1 MDDEPGVLSS
11 EAADWPASR
20 RDSAYEKL
28 LTAVIF
34 GDLPPGAVVD
44 EKQIA
49 SHFGLGLASVRDALG
64 RLALEGLVDRQAR
77 VATRIPDLTVREL
90 QDVFEARILLEG
102 HCAGLAAQRAGA
114 EEIAAL
120 RGAFEGFGQAMAARD
135 FRALVRM
142 DQVFHR
148 TLAAATRNRVLEQQ
162 MIGLHN
168 SASRFW
174 YFGIPRLDPAAL
186 RADIEA
192 HLSIAELIAARDV
205 AGAERGMRALLGLFP
220 DHATVFLSRPISL
233 TEVPER

>member
-1 MDDEPGVLSS
+1 MGYVLNN
-11 EAADWPASR
+11 EAIEWPASR
-20 RDSAYEKL
+20 RDSAYDRL

-49 SHFGLGLASVRDALG
+49 THFSLGLASVRDALA
-64 RLALEGLVDRQAR
+64 RLALEGLMDRQAR

-102 HCAGLAAQRAGA
+102 HCAGLAAQRAEA
-114 EEIAAL
+114 EQIATL
-120 RGAFEGFGQAMAARD
+120 RGAFEGYGQAMAARD
-135 FRALVRM
+135 FRGLVRM

-148 TLAAATRNRVLEQQ
+148 TLAAATRNRVLEHQ

-174 YFGIPRLDPAAL
+174 YFGIPRMDPDSL

-192 HLSIAELIAARDV
+192 HLAIAELIAARDV

-220 DHATVFLSRPISL
+220 GHAKFFLSRPISL
-233 TEVPER
+233 TEVAAR